1 MPVWCC
7 VGVVSKD
14 TAVMLRSLLC
24 SRLGAADI
32 AYRLKF
38 FSFSVEGKRIM
49 LSAHVVSLASLWC
62 GLLSMG
68 GGGQGC
74 KKHHDVAG
82 IATIS
87 RHANKDI
94 YPESFFRLLSSL
106 ICSVITVCPTVIHKP
121 LPSADFGCHRP
132 FFTIEQTTYRSPT
145 LVYQQQRAC
154 GPRAAYSPHQTG
166 STEGPPHFSIKDFPR
181 PSSSFSLPPPPP
193 PFDNTFSLSILT
205 QLCLNFLQTFY
216 TQEGGFFRPVTAFEA
231 PARGQNCVRQLYRPL
246 SLIRY
251 PAADAPHTSASVEP

>member
-1 MPVWCC
+1 MPVWWCC

-205 QLCLNFLQTFY
+205 QLCLNFPSDLLHS
-216 TQEGGFFRPVTAFEA
+216 R
-231 PARGQNCVRQLYRPL
+231 RRLL
-246 SLIRY
+246 
-251 PAADAPHTSASVEP
+251 